1 MTKKQYTALQPYEKY
16 LRQAYY
22 HNYINAPSLEAL
34 NLFQDILRE
43 ITGDMRD
50 YNKGCGACQLK
61 LAKRMGEL
69 YFKYVEENV
78 KKEEE
83 ETPTA
88 NDKRLAAL
96 EKAREARKK
105 NKEQKNK

>member
-1 MTKKQYTALQPYEKY
+1 MTKKQYTTLQPYEKY

-50 YNKGCGACQLK
+50 FNKGCGACQLK
-61 LAKRMGEL
+61 LAKMVGKL
-69 YFKYVEENV
+69 YFTYVEENV
-78 KKEEE
+78 EKKEEE
-83 ETPTA
+83 QTT

-105 NKEQKNK
+105 NKEQQKK